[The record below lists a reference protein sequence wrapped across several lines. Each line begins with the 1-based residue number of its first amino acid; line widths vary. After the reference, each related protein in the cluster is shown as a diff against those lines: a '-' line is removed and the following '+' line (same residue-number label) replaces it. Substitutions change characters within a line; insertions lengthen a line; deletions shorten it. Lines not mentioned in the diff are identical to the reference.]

1 MMNLYRV
8 ADLSRDCISR
18 LQYAINQFHEE
29 YQETDTQRVIG
40 SAIVSSMFNLIV
52 GFSIAFGMTPKDMHD
67 ALAGCIAHNMGEG
80 ETRQ

>member
-8 ADLSRDCISR
+8 ADLSRDCIGR

-29 YQETDTQRVIG
+29 HQETETQRVIG
-40 SAIVSSMFNLIV
+40 SAIVSSMFNLAV
-52 GFSIAFGMTPKDMHD
+52 GYSLAFGMTPKDMQD
-67 ALAGCIAHNMGEG
+67 ALEGCIAHNMGKG

>member
-8 ADLSRDCISR
+8 ADLSRDCIGR

-40 SAIVSSMFNLIV
+40 SAIISSMFNVIV
-52 GFSIAFGMTPKDMHD
+52 VFSLAFGLTPEQMHN

>member
-1 MMNLYRV
+1 MNLHKI
-8 ADLSRDCISR
+8 ANLSRDCMGR
-18 LQYAINQFHEE
+18 MQQTLADFHNDHEGSE
-29 YQETDTQRVIG
+29 SQRVIG

-52 GFSIAFGMTPKDMHD
+52 GFSLSFGLTPQEMHE